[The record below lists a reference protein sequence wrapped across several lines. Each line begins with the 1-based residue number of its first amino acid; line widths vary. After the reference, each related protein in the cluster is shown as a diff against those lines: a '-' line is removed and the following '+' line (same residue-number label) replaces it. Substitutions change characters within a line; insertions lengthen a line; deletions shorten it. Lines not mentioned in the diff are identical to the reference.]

1 MEDSVYNTRK
11 VVWTN
16 NNVFFVWQT
25 YDILDN
31 NELWD
36 LINTGEVTSFVNDI
50 LVKTEEEER
59 YYKVVKEIVVR
70 HSLY

>member
-50 LVKTEEEER
+50 LVKTKEEER